1 MKIED
6 SFRVSASPG
15 TVWAAITD
23 PAIVGPCI
31 PGCEE
36 IQVIDDTR
44 YKARVRIAVGPIS
57 ASFVLEVEVTEL
69 VPPDRVSSV
78 TRGEEGGRASTLKAE
93 SELQLRALADGGTEI
108 SYSSEVSLVGRLGRF
123 GLGMVKKKAASL
135 GQRFAEAFQSR
146 LNDEA
151 VA

>member
-15 TVWAAITD
+15 SVWAAITD

-31 PGCEE
+31 PGCEDIE
-36 IQVIDDTR
+36 VIDNRR
-44 YKARVRIAVGPIS
+44 YKARVRIALGPIS
-57 ASFVLEVEVTEL
+57 ASFNLEVEVTEL
-69 VPPDRVSSV
+69 APPDRIISI

-93 SELQLRALADGGTEI
+93 SEVRLRALADGGTEI

-135 GQRFAEAFQSR
+135 GQRFAETFQSR
-146 LNDEA
+146 LDDMA
-151 VA
+151 AA